1 MIENENPI
9 QECLLSESVSQV
21 IRHVHCYH
29 MVLKDHLG
37 RPYKWYYDIYDIYD
51 ILTSLTYFRQFQE
64 KQVTNIPWTYL
75 GS

>member
-37 RPYKWYYDIYDIYD
+37 RPYK
-51 ILTSLTYFRQFQE
+51 
-64 KQVTNIPWTYL
+64 
-75 GS
+75 